1 MKKWFISNKAADFQ
15 HITEKFKVSE
25 IIARVMV
32 NRGVKEDNDIEEY
45 LNGTINDMH
54 DPLLMKDMDKA
65 RDIIIEKANEKK
77 RIRIVGDYDVDGIVS
92 TFVLYDALKN
102 IGACVDYCVPD
113 RIKDG
118 YGINKDIIKRAYDD
132 GIDTI
137 LTCDNGI
144 AALEQA
150 EYAWELG
157 MTMVITDH
165 HDVPF
170 EENDGVKR
178 QILPKAKAV
187 VNPHRDDC
195 AYPYKNLCGASVSY
209 KLVEAIYK
217 KLGFKKEDVT
227 KYIEYIAIATVCDV
241 MELKK
246 ENRIIV
252 KHGLYALI
260 NTSNKGLRALYVVNN
275 LTSLNVFHLGFVIG
289 PCLNA
294 TGRLSSATRAIELL
308 SCDDEKKA
316 ISIATELK
324 ELNDSR
330 KDMTKENFEKAL
342 QMIEESDMIYDKIIV
357 VYLKD
362 CHESLAGIIAGRIR
376 EKYYKP
382 AIVLTEGEGIVKGS
396 CRSIEQYNI
405 FEELTRCKDLL
416 TKFGG
421 HPMAAGLSLPMEN
434 VELLRRRLNDN
445 TTLTE
450 EDLIPKVSID
460 IALPFGYVNE
470 DVINELEKLEPCGKD
485 NEKPIF
491 AERNVTV
498 SKAKV
503 FGKNRNVLK
512 CSLTNEYGR
521 TMEGI
526 YFGDIEEFETYITD
540 KFGSEE
546 LNKLYNGFNNVIKL
560 SIIYYPVINEFN
572 GRRTVQIQI
581 KEYR

>member
-25 IIARVMV
+25 IIARIMV

-45 LNGTINDMH
+45 LNGTISDMH

-65 RDIIIEKANEKK
+65 RDVIIEKVNENK

-118 YGINKDIIKRAYDD
+118 YGINKEIIKRAYED

-195 AYPYKNLCGASVSY
+195 TYPYKNLCGASVSY
-209 KLVEAIYK
+209 KLIEAIYK
-217 KLGFKKEDVT
+217 KLGLKKEDIT

-252 KHGLYALI
+252 KYGLSALI
-260 NTSNKGLRALYVVNN
+260 NTHNKGLRALYVVNN

-308 SCDDEKKA
+308 SCEDEKKA
-316 ISIATELK
+316 VSIAT
-324 ELNDSR
+324 
-330 KDMTKENFEKAL
+330 T
-342 QMIEESDMIYDKIIV
+342 
-357 VYLKD
+357 
-362 CHESLAGIIAGRIR
+362 
-376 EKYYKP
+376 
-382 AIVLTEGEGIVKGS
+382 
-396 CRSIEQYNI
+396 
-405 FEELTRCKDLL
+405 
-416 TKFGG
+416 
-421 HPMAAGLSLPMEN
+421 
-434 VELLRRRLNDN
+434 
-445 TTLTE
+445 
-450 EDLIPKVSID
+450 
-460 IALPFGYVNE
+460 
-470 DVINELEKLEPCGKD
+470 
-485 NEKPIF
+485 
-491 AERNVTV
+491 
-498 SKAKV
+498 
-503 FGKNRNVLK
+503 
-512 CSLTNEYGR
+512 
-521 TMEGI
+521 
-526 YFGDIEEFETYITD
+526 
-540 KFGSEE
+540 
-546 LNKLYNGFNNVIKL
+546 
-560 SIIYYPVINEFN
+560 
-572 GRRTVQIQI
+572 
-581 KEYR
+581 